1 MQSLKKLQYVV
12 LIPAR
17 GGSKGIPNKNLI
29 EIGGKPLIAWTILA
43 AIKHFHCEAIFVS
56 TDSSEIMSVAK
67 KYGAQVPF
75 QRPPEISTDSA
86 STEAVALH
94 FLEWLERSQLE
105 FENLVLMQPTSP
117 IRKNFSITEAVQLFE
132 SESADSLVTV
142 CKSQK
147 FIWKDPKKPQAS
159 YDIYNRPRRQ
169 DIKSQDEIYFE
180 NGSFY
185 ITKKQIY
192 KKFKNRLGGKIVMYE
207 MSPEES
213 FEIDDLLDLEINRI
227 LISRQFKDDNN

>member
-1 MQSLKKLQYVV
+1 MHSLKKLQYVV

-75 QRPPEISTDSA
+75 QRPSEISTDSA
-86 STEAVALH
+86 STEAVVLH
-94 FLEWLERSQLE
+94 FLEWLEHSQLE

-117 IRKNFSITEAVQLFE
+117 IRKNFSIKEAVQLFE

-147 FIWKDPKKPQAS
+147 FIWKDPNMPHAS
-159 YDIYNRPRRQ
+159 YDIYDRPRRQ

-227 LISRQFKDDNN
+227 LISRQSKDDNN